1 MSLRLI
7 TMCTRIWISCPGQ
20 CIWHSKEKDAGK
32 DVQIKAV
39 SYSEAT
45 VISYE
50 LYKEVRSSAIFEEV
64 DCI

>member
-1 MSLRLI
+1 M
-7 TMCTRIWISCPGQ
+7 
-20 CIWHSKEKDAGK
+20 WHSKEKDAGK

-50 LYKEVRSSAIFEEV
+50 LYKKLRSLAIFEEV
-64 DCI
+64 DYI

>member
-7 TMCTRIWISCPGQ
+7 TMCTRVLDLLCWIVYLAL
-20 CIWHSKEKDAGK
+20 ERKDAGK

-64 DCI
+64 DYI